1 MIFLLHGENSVA
13 SRDRLTA
20 LKLDHKVIE
29 LNVKDTPPPENS
41 LFADESLVVIW
52 EDHKLTLTQI
62 KEREKKFPGIKVE
75 EFKLPP
81 VVFQFVDSLKPGN
94 QKIFLPLWQKYLSRE
109 VPEIALSMITRQL
122 RLMLNPES
130 SDLASWQKLK
140 ITSQASAFGKERL
153 IQLYKKILEIDYQ
166 VKSGTSATDLVTS
179 LELLLLTL

>member
-1 MIFLLHGENSVA
+1 MIHLLHGENNLA
-13 SRDRLTA
+13 SRDRLQ
-20 LKLDHKVIE
+20 E
-29 LNVKDTPPPENS
+29 LNAIEINPNESLPQENS
-41 LFADESLVVIW
+41 LFSQNKIFAIW
-52 EDHKLTLTQI
+52 QDKKLSVAQI
-62 KEREKKFPGIKVE
+62 KELEKKFPDLKVE

-109 VPEIALSMITRQL
+109 VPEIAVSMITRQL

-130 SDLASWQKLK
+130 PDLAGWQKAK
-140 ITSQASAFGKERL
+140 INSQATAFGKERL
-153 IQLYKKILEIDYQ
+153 VQLYKKILEIDYQ